1 MKRVCLLM
9 AALAALMVGCGRQL
23 AEVPEATPA
32 PTAVVTATPTPT
44 AIPTPTPTPVLVT
57 MEPTSVPTPVPTPTP
72 TPTAT
77 PTPTPAPT
85 PFSLAWVP
93 DTQHFAYFDPQKFLT
108 LAERINERRESDNI
122 LGVIHSGDLVDNG
135 FKSWQWD
142 NFDPFLENLDPS
154 LFFFPVAGNHDIGTQ
169 AQEYYAYLPRPFL
182 KAYPDEQK
190 YDGGKVIYRVLS
202 EGGEDILLLGIGW
215 NMWMDRGAMGWTDEV
230 LAAHPDMP
238 CILVIHGF
246 LLSETGYYQ
255 SVEQMIAAR
264 PTIRLVL
271 CGHMDGY
278 YTHVF
283 TYDDDGDG
291 VRERTVTAM
300 MLNMQRAQD
309 YAFRILTFDPLSHAV
324 TVNTLLLDG
333 SPAPDYPN
341 REPISFTIENAY

>member
-1 MKRVCLLM
+1 MKRVCLLL
-9 AALAALMVGCGRQL
+9 AALAALMIGCDRQL
-23 AEVPEATPA
+23 AEVPETTPA

-44 AIPTPTPTPVLVT
+44 AAPTPTPTPVLVT
-57 MEPTSVPTPVPTPTP
+57 LAPTLAPTPV
-72 TPTAT
+72 PTAT

-93 DTQHFAYFDPQKFLT
+93 DTQLFAYFDPQQFLV

-169 AQEYYAYLPRPFL
+169 AQDYLGYLPRPFL
-182 KAYPDEQK
+182 NAYPEEQK
-190 YDGGKVIYRVLS
+190 YDGGKALYRVLS
-202 EGGEDILLLGIGW
+202 EGGDQILLLGVGW
-215 NMWMDRGAMGWTDEV
+215 NMWRDRGAMAWIDEV
-230 LAAHPDMP
+230 LAAHPDVP

-246 LLSETGYYQ
+246 LLYETRYYDF
-255 SVEQMIAAR
+255 VEQIVAR
-264 PTIRLVL
+264 HPTIRLVL

-278 YTHVF
+278 YTRVF
-283 TYDDDGDG
+283 TYDDDQDG
-291 VRERTVTAM
+291 VKERTVTAM

-309 YAFRILTFDPLSHAV
+309 YAFRILTFDPLTHAV
-324 TVNTLLLDG
+324 TVNTLRLDG
-333 SPAPDYPN
+333 TPAEDIPG
-341 REPISFTIENAY
+341 RGPISFTIENAY